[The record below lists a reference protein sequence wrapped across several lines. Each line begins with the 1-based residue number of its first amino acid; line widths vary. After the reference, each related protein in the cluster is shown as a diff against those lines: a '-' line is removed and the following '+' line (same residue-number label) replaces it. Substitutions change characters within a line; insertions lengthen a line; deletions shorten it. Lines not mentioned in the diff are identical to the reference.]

1 MPNKRQFLRYMEEL
15 EIRFFGGTRSQYKNT
30 NRTIDYSKKTPF
42 EPRKFET
49 LAPKA
54 NEFLIERNS
63 VTYIVEV
70 FDERESKGKFCILVK
85 RKDDPTDKDWI
96 SVT

>member
-1 MPNKRQFLRYMEEL
+1 MEET
-15 EIRFFGGTRSQYKNT
+15 EIRFFGGTRKQYKNT
-30 NRTIDYSKKTPF
+30 NKTIDYSKKTPF

-70 FDERESKGKFCILVK
+70 FDERETKGKFCILVK